1 MAEAIRPSE
10 DEQPVGTLRTPAQ
23 PAAGTPRTP
32 TAETPRSTP
41 AAETPAQPVA
51 ETPRSNEEVVEDHLA
66 SIFTQDPEAMSADY
80 AAGATLER
88 DRRYVGRDAITGYFR
103 TVPNRLGAGEV
114 VFGQRKRLSDG
125 RISVRWSISGGQ
137 ADGLSGLDT
146 YTLADGLIVHQ
157 VVELDGS
164 DF

>member
-1 MAEAIRPSE
+1 MAEAIRSA
-10 DEQPVGTLRTPAQ
+10 DDAQ
-23 PAAGTPRTP
+23 
-32 TAETPRSTP
+32 P
-41 AAETPAQPVA
+41 AAETPDTDDAQPEA
-51 ETPRSNEEVVEDHLA
+51 ETPRTDEEVVEDHLA
-66 SIFTQDPEAMSADY
+66 SISTQDPEAMSADY
-80 AAGATLER
+80 AADATLER

-114 VFGQRKRLSDG
+114 VFGQRKRLPDG

-146 YTLADGLIVHQ
+146 YTLADGMIVHQ

>member
-1 MAEAIRPSE
+1 MVETPRTNE
-10 DEQPVGTLRTPAQ
+10 GTQ
-23 PAAGTPRTP
+23 PAAKTPRTNEG
-32 TAETPRSTP
+32 TQP
-41 AAETPAQPVA
+41 AAETPR
-51 ETPRSNEEVVEDHLA
+51 TNEEVVEDHLA

-80 AAGATLER
+80 AAGAILER
-88 DRRYVGRDAITGYFR
+88 DRRYVGREAITGYFR

-114 VFGQRKRLSDG
+114 VFGQRKRRSDG

-137 ADGLSGLDT
+137 ANGLSGLDT

-157 VVELDGS
+157 IVELDGA

>member
-1 MAEAIRPSE
+1 M
-10 DEQPVGTLRTPAQ
+10 GTLRIPAE
-23 PAAGTPRTP
+23 PA
-32 TAETPRSTP
+32 AETPRSTP
-41 AAETPAQPVA
+41 AQPAA
-51 ETPRSNEEVVEDHLA
+51 ETPRSDEEVVEDHLA

-157 VVELDGS
+157 VVKLDGS

>member
-1 MAEAIRPSE
+1 MAEAIHSSE
-10 DEQPVGTLRTPAQ
+10 
-23 PAAGTPRTP
+23 
-32 TAETPRSTP
+32 ETQP
-41 AAETPAQPVA
+41 AAETPRTNEETQPAA
-51 ETPRSNEEVVEDHLA
+51 ETHRTNEEVVEDHLA
-66 SIFTQDPEAMSADY
+66 SIFTQDPETMSADY
-80 AAGATLER
+80 AAGAILER

-114 VFGQRKRLSDG
+114 VFGQRKRHSDG

-137 ADGLSGLDT
+137 ANGLSGLDT

-157 VVELDGS
+157 VVELDGA